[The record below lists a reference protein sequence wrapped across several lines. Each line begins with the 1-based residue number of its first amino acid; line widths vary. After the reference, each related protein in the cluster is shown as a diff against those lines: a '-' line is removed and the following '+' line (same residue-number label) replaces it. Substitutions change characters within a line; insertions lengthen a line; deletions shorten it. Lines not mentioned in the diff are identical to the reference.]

1 MSADGRNAGFFD
13 GTDLFDFAS
22 SMNYSLNIGSVYFFN
37 RNLMSSD
44 INLNSLTA
52 QGLSG
57 VAFIYLLTSMTAQ
70 RAFSSTALT
79 TQDTFSLYKNDIP
92 VLKYSI
98 YAYLPVAI
106 TNCLIATLVAAEL
119 LESLKWIKKLTLD
132 QDLEKQ
138 SPTKMKFAR
147 LFVWI
152 VSVAVTSLF
161 DNVLTVISAAGSL
174 FTPLVGFII
183 PLVYF
188 YTYHLSRETGELT
201 RTRMVGDACFLVI
214 TCISMY
220 IGIKNIA
227 AGKYE

>member
-1 MSADGRNAGFFD
+1 MSADGKKAGFFD

-22 SMNYSLNIGSVYFFN
+22 SINYSLNIGSVYFFN

-44 INLNSLTA
+44 VNLNSLTA
-52 QGLSG
+52 QGLSA
-57 VAFIYLLTSMTAQ
+57 VAFMYLMTSMTAQ
-70 RAFSSTALT
+70 RAFSSTILT
-79 TQDTFSLYKNDIP
+79 TQDAFSLYKNDIP

-152 VSVAVTSLF
+152 LSVAVTSLF

-188 YTYHLSRETGELT
+188 YTYHLSRETGQLT
-201 RTRMVGDACFLVI
+201 PTRMVGDAAFLII
-214 TCISMY
+214 TFISMY